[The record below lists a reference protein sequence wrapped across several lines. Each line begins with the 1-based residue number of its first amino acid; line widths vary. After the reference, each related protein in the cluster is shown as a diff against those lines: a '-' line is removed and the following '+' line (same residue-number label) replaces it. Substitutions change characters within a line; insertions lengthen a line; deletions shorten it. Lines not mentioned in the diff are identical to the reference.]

1 MVHPAALWVKSL
13 TPAELEA
20 AGVSPGLVR
29 FSCGIEHHDDLVADV
44 RDALDRATRRS

>member
-1 MVHPAALWVKSL
+1 MVTPAALWAKSL
-13 TPAELEA
+13 TPGELEA

-44 RDALDRATRRS
+44 LDALEGAARRT